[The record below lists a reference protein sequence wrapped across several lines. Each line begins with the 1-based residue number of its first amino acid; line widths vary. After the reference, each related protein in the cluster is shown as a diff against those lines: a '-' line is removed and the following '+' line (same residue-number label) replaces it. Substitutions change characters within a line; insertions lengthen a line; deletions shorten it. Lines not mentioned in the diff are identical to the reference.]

1 MTPLVLHVQSQ
12 PALSAYVAEGLAR
25 VERRFAR
32 QLETPIPPVA
42 QLVEHVERYRGKM
55 LRPTLALLCAKA
67 ADPGQLGLTDEQV
80 TVATVVE
87 MIHMAT
93 LVHDDVLDESDL
105 RRGGETVNKRRG
117 NEAAVIL
124 GDYLIS
130 KSFHLC
136 SQLDDQRTALRV
148 GEITSIVC
156 EGEMLQNHH
165 RGDFA
170 VTRAQHFDIIERKT
184 GALIALACELGAL
197 QAGASNQIASM
208 FFEFGELLGAAFQI
222 QDDVLDLTGSEQVV
236 GKNLGRDLQKGTL
249 TLPVIHHLASLTE
262 DERAATIE
270 QIRGGAA
277 LNGHRASFVA
287 RLEQTGSVQHARD
300 TAHELVDKAKSL
312 LLSLP
317 DSPAREMLLAMAEA
331 VVSRAY

>member
-1 MTPLVLHVQSQ
+1 
-12 PALSAYVAEGLAR
+12 
-25 VERRFAR
+25 
-32 QLETPIPPVA
+32 
-42 QLVEHVERYRGKM
+42 
-55 LRPTLALLCAKA
+55 
-67 ADPGQLGLTDEQV
+67 
-80 TVATVVE
+80 VATVVE

-165 RGDFA
+165 RGDFT
-170 VTRAQHFDIIERKT
+170 VTREQHFDIIERKT

-197 QAGASNQIASM
+197 QAGASNDVASL

-249 TLPVIHHLASLTE
+249 TLPVIHHLASLS
-262 DERAATIE
+262 DQERAATIE

-277 LNGHRASFVA
+277 LNGHRASFVS

-300 TAHELVDKAKSL
+300 TAHELVDKAKAL
-312 LLSLP
+312 LLTQP